1 MTLADDEFIR
11 SFLLHTLHDAFH
23 RICHYGF
30 LDNGQRSA
38 RLALC
43 RHLLDADPPALAE
56 PAIDYREWYHQ
67 LTGHALDRHLLC
79 DGSMPPQRPYAGR
92 LGKIRQTAS
101 RYRPR
106 RMIQRRVV

>member
-1 MTLADDEFIR
+1 MTLADEFIR
-11 SFLLHTLHDAFH
+11 SFLLHTLPDAFH
-23 RICHYGF
+23 CIRHYGF

-43 RHLLDADPPALAE
+43 RRLLDADPPALAE

-79 DGSMPPQRPYAGR
+79 DGSTPPQCHMPAGLERYVR
-92 LGKIRQTAS
+92 LH
-101 RYRPR
+101 
-106 RMIQRRVV
+106 RVPVRAGSFSGVS